1 MKRKTDNFNKF
12 FLKKSNSAIKEEI
25 KQEKK
30 AEKKA
35 RREAI
40 EKHFEEKRKHI
51 HFFLAGLL
59 INIYNKK

>member
-12 FLKKSNSAIKEEI
+12 FNKKSNSAIKEEI

-30 AEKKA
+30 AEKRE

-40 EKHFEEKRKHI
+40 EKHFEAKCSEARQ
-51 HFFLAGLL
+51 
-59 INIYNKK
+59 